1 MRSSLSA
8 GYQELDDDAA
18 SSQLGV
24 LTSDL
29 NNSKIRIDSQELSRL
44 IRGRQKLLMSNLD
57 LVKKKFGLPSKDF
70 TPQLVEALVTILSES
85 DCAMQYLYL
94 NGNNIEDHDLVSII
108 SADKTKTLKTLSLSG
123 NIFKSAAVAA
133 LSDMLSHHECTI
145 EILILNG
152 VKISDDLFVQFS
164 QSITTNR
171 SLKVIDLSANLISEA
186 GYEALLSIISSN
198 QSLSEIDLSGN
209 KDVSKA
215 MQRKIATALASNKKL
230 LDIKLSGSILSDVK
244 SLIDS
249 VLERNKLAAEQDF
262 SDSGDHEADVVP
274 IRTTSRQ
281 DEDEASS
288 NLLEG
293 DTSKEKNKSVKT
305 IKKDEKANDFYI
317 KFQLLFIAILKLA
330 QEEDVVVS
338 GQSIIY
344 RNIALR
350 IRGLPGVED
359 FSKLLKVING
369 SDQEI
374 EYLVEYIARQ
384 AALNEVVK
392 KYRNRLHPRCDAL
405 SNDACVMTKAVTDI
419 ARILVELILKDNAQT
434 EHSDVINKD
443 LGDKLCEMLFI
454 EINKREQDYIKARRF
469 GVVVDSSRSARVGS
483 FVEISSHRIAGP
495 SVVIN
500 IEDRP
505 SRSPSNSK
513 VASVNGCIIL

>member
-1 MRSSLSA
+1 MRNSSV
-8 GYQELDDDAA
+8 GYQELEDDVG
-18 SSQLGV
+18 SQSDV
-24 LTSDL
+24 LTKNLD
-29 NNSKIRIDSQELSRL
+29 NSKIRIDSQELSRL
-44 IRGRQKLLMSNLD
+44 IRGRQKLLMSNLN
-57 LVKKKFGLPSKDF
+57 LVKKKYGVTSQDF
-70 TPQLVEALVTILSES
+70 TPQLVEALVAVLSES

-94 NGNNIEDHDLVSII
+94 NGNNIEDHDLASII

-133 LSDMLSHHECTI
+133 LSDMLSHDECTI
-145 EILILNG
+145 ETLILNG
-152 VKISDDLFVQFS
+152 VKISDALFTQFS
-164 QSITTNR
+164 QSIKTNR
-171 SLKVIDLSANLISEA
+171 SLKVLGLSANLISEA
-186 GYEALLSIISSN
+186 GYEELLTIIGSN
-198 QSLSEIDLSGN
+198 QSLLEIDLSGN
-209 KDVSKA
+209 RDVSKA
-215 MQRKIATALASNKKL
+215 MQKKIATALESNKRL

-262 SDSGDHEADVVP
+262 SDSGDHEADAVP

-293 DTSKEKNKSVKT
+293 DTAKEKTKAVRT

-330 QEEDVVVS
+330 KEDVVVS
-338 GQSIIY
+338 VQSTIY

-350 IRGLPGVED
+350 IRDSLVVED
-359 FSKLLKVING
+359 FSKLPKVING
-369 SDQEI
+369 SEQEI
-374 EYLVEYIARQ
+374 NYLVEYIARQ
-384 AALNEVVK
+384 AALNEIVK
-392 KYRNRLHPRCDAL
+392 KYRNRLHPRLDTL
-405 SNDACVMTKAVTDI
+405 STDICVMTKAVTDI
-419 ARILVELILKDNAQT
+419 ARILVELILKDNPQT
-434 EHSDVINKD
+434 EQSDVINKD
-443 LGDKLCEMLFI
+443 LGDKLCKILFI
-454 EINKREQDYIKARRF
+454 EINKKEQDYIKARRF
-469 GVVVDSSRSARVGS
+469 GVVVDSPRSARVGS

-513 VASVNGCIIL
+513 AASVNGCIIL